1 MKLYFELL
9 YNLHRE
15 KGGGAVDD
23 SNYLI
28 QLHKF
33 YSTLNFERHQH
44 DCGKKNPNTHLLI
57 VIKHLYRKV
66 GREVFFYFDMVI
78 HYCMS
83 SLGHLNFLV
92 LQCTQSLHCLIERL

>member
-15 KGGGAVDD
+15 KGGGAVD
-23 SNYLI
+23 SNYLK
-28 QLHKF
+28 QLKKI

-44 DCGKKNPNTHLLI
+44 DCEKKTPNTHLFI

-66 GREVFFYFDMVI
+66 GREVVFYFDMVI
-78 HYCMS
+78 HCCMS
-83 SLGHLNFLV
+83 SLGDLNFLV